1 MKLQAFRPSTLLK
14 RYSNTGAFSVNIV
27 NFFRTPNLKN
37 ICERLILS
45 QRRLTCNEF
54 KMSGI

>member
-1 MKLQAFRPSTLLK
+1 MKMQAFRPSTLLK
-14 RYSNTGAFSVNIV
+14 RYSNTGAFSVNIA

-37 ICERLILS
+37 ICERLLLS